1 MLRLWR
7 WLRQRIVLMAIRNP
21 GPTVALVFFFLF
33 TISNHVEFTTG
44 MVLQISPFWHMLTM
58 GVVMAIFG
66 AVLMLEVIREYRR
79 LAEVQIV
86 RTVVATLHHEINN
99 PLTVIQ
105 LSAEKLHDLQRYDAP
120 TVTEILAHSTRIHNV
135 VAKLNQLDEEV
146 HLRQEQGFE
155 GLIDIARSR

>member
-1 MLRLWR
+1 MRRWWL
-7 WLRQRIVLMAIRNP
+7 WLRRRVVQMSIRSP
-21 GPTVALVFFFLF
+21 GLAAALVFFFLF
-33 TISNHVEFTTG
+33 TVSNHVEFTTG
-44 MVLQISPFWHMLTM
+44 MVLQISPFWHMLIM
-58 GVVMAIFG
+58 GVVLAVFG
-66 AVLMLEVIREYRR
+66 AMLMLEVIQEYRR
-79 LAEVQIV
+79 LAEVQMV

-120 TVTEILAHSTRIHNV
+120 TVTEILAHGTRIHNV

-155 GLIDIARSR
+155 GLIDIGRSR